1 MSRQSIDR
9 RRFLTLSLLLLLGPV
24 PGARGQT
31 QRREG
36 SYDVD
41 VGLLYNALSLE
52 LAGTV
57 QEAVDRVAGRYE
69 IRAVGEGTR
78 ISNRIESYGI
88 SRQGRWAP
96 LQATAWF
103 KVAGRESRSEIVYD
117 YERRTVHYRYR
128 GETFFLRR
136 LRQADD
142 TITIPEG
149 LHLDDVMSA
158 VLNYCDR
165 VWPTETDGAYKTYV
179 VRRRRPEN
187 EGPDD
192 VQKFYRAEIVPL
204 VLKVTPDP
212 ATGKLGA
219 AFDLT
224 RFSSWAREGTPGRI
238 VFGPDNRPES
248 ITAPLILGTSVSI
261 RFKGTA

>member
-1 MSRQSIDR
+1 MSRQTIDR
-9 RRFLTLSLLLLLGPV
+9 RRFLTLSLLLLLGPA

-36 SYDVD
+36 GYDVD

-57 QEAVDRVAGRYE
+57 QETVDRAAGRYE
-69 IRAVGEGTR
+69 IRAVGEGGR
-78 ISNRIESYGI
+78 ISNRIESHGTR
-88 SRQGRWAP
+88 RQGRWAP
-96 LQATAWF
+96 LHATALF
-103 KVAGRESRSEIVYD
+103 KVAGRESSSELAYD

-142 TITIPEG
+142 TVAVPDG
-149 LHLDDVMSA
+149 LHVDDVMSA
-158 VLNYCDR
+158 VLNYSDG
-165 VWPTETDGAYKTYV
+165 VWPKETDGTYKTYV

-192 VQKFYRAEIVPL
+192 VQKFYRAEIVPFT
-204 VLKVTPDP
+204 LKVTPDP
-212 ATGKLGA
+212 ATGKPGA
-219 AFDLT
+219 VFDLT
-224 RFSSWAREGTPGRI
+224 RFSSWAREGAPGRI
-238 VFGPDNRPES
+238 VFGRDNRPES
-248 ITAPLILGTSVSI
+248 ITAPLILGSSVNI